1 VGQWQVVKQDMN
13 GSNLPLHRSMRGSSS
28 MDIVP
33 ESDIADEQPSM
44 TVEMHIL
51 QLPRGPFN
59 GGPRQVNRPY

>member
-33 ESDIADEQPSM
+33 ESDIADEQKTFHDSRDAHPPATERS
-44 TVEMHIL
+44 I
-51 QLPRGPFN
+51 
-59 GGPRQVNRPY
+59 